1 MRVRLGLLMAAVLV
15 TASCSPGTGTSASQ
29 AHAPT
34 APAVTATAPTG
45 RAALARQDSAR
56 TGTCSPGQLRLGKQ
70 FSGSV
75 GQLRSDIGL
84 YALILQQVRNT
95 GPACSF
101 VMPTEVTV
109 VTASGATH
117 KLHVQQKRKPAVSVR
132 DRTYRLAANEAFR
145 LMILSDAAN
154 DWEPHAH
161 KPCTAAIRHPEK
173 VSFMTGRSEL
183 TINVPHV
190 WRRLCASPSNRQPVV
205 GLLSPDKR

>member
-29 AHAPT
+29 APTPT
-34 APAVTATAPTG
+34 APATGSTG

-95 GPACSF
+95 GPACSS

-117 KLHVQQKRKPAVSVR
+117 KLHVQQKRKPAVSAR

-145 LMILSDAAN
+145 LMILSAAAN

-161 KPCTAAIRHPEK
+161 KPCSAAIRRPER

>member
-1 MRVRLGLLMAAVLV
+1 MRVSLAVLV
-15 TASCSPGTGTSASQ
+15 VASVLVLASCSQSSDAPAS
-29 AHAPT
+29 HAPTPT
-34 APAVTATAPTG
+34 APASSTATTG
-45 RAALARQDSAR
+45 HATLTRHAGNR
-56 TGTCSPGQLRLGKQ
+56 TGTCTPGQLRLGKR

-84 YALILQQVRNT
+84 YALVLQHVRNT

-101 VMPTEVTV
+101 VMPTDVTV

-132 DRTYRLAANEAFR
+132 DRTYRVAANEAFR

-161 KPCTAAIRHPEK
+161 KPCSAAILHPVS
-173 VSFMTGRSEL
+173 VSFATGPSEL

>member
-1 MRVRLGLLMAAVLV
+1 M
-15 TASCSPGTGTSASQ
+15 ASCSQSSNAPGSHRPSPKPPASSAER
-29 AHAPT
+29 
-34 APAVTATAPTG
+34 TG
-45 RAALARQDSAR
+45 RATLTRHDGNR
-56 TGTCSPGQLRLGKQ
+56 TGTCTASQLRLGKQ

-84 YALILQQVRNT
+84 YALVLQKVRNT

-101 VMPTEVTV
+101 VMPTDVTV

-117 KLHVQQKRKPAVSVR
+117 ELHVQQKRKPAVSVR
-132 DRTYRLAANEAFR
+132 DRTYHVAANEAFR

-154 DWEPHAH
+154 EWEPHAH
-161 KPCTAAIRHPEK
+161 KPCSAAIRRPAK
-173 VSFMTGRSEL
+173 VSFVTGRSEL

-190 WRRLCASPSNRQPVV
+190 WRRLCAFPSNRQPVV